1 MADLSEGRIVKVTT
15 RRYVNVKTYKQ
26 PIGLCI
32 ITGCRTSATVKAT
45 NRQAGLSM
53 DVRLC
58 QGHAEQGG
66 IT

>member
-1 MADLSEGRIVKVTT
+1 MKVAA

-26 PIGLCI
+26 PIGSCI
-32 ITGCRTSATVKAT
+32 WRGCQTSATVKAT

-53 DVRLC
+53 DVKFC
-58 QGHAEQGG
+58 SSHAEQGG

>member
-1 MADLSEGRIVKVTT
+1 MKVGT

-26 PIGLCI
+26 PIGSCI
-32 ITGCRTSATVKAT
+32 VKDCRTSATVKAT
-45 NRQAGLSM
+45 KRLNGLSM

>member
-1 MADLSEGRIVKVTT
+1 MKVAT

-32 ITGCRTSATVKAT
+32 IKDCRKPATVKAT
-45 NRQAGLSM
+45 KRLNGMSM
-53 DVRLC
+53 DIRVC
-58 QGHAEQGG
+58 QSHAEQGG